1 MAPASSTC
9 IVNLIYWTTNAS
21 PKPWASLASHTVDQ
35 DSLFH
40 TATLE
45 YMQVDVQ
52 MYGREVRVSLV
63 YSLNAFPYWFSKKK
77 RNVSLMQLAFELAL
91 KKLKLVKS
99 NHQYNSCKQTLN
111 KLDGSI

>member
-63 YSLNAFPYWFSKKK
+63 YSLNAFPYWFSKK

-111 KLDGSI
+111 TLGGLI